1 MKINIYKD
9 PEALSIAAAN
19 LFVEQAQSAVII
31 NDRFSVALSG
41 GNTPARTFELLAQ
54 KPWCDQVP
62 WDKTF
67 IFWGDERC
75 VPKDDIRHN
84 ALMAHKLLLSH
95 VPIPTHHIHPIICDD
110 SPKITAEKYELILH
124 EFFKDQDV
132 CFDFV
137 FLGIGNDGHTASL
150 FPDTPVLHERT
161 KWVCEVSV
169 PKQEFNRIT
178 LTIPLLER
186 SLLTVFLVEGAEK
199 ATVLK
204 TIIEG
209 PWDIS
214 TYPAQLIAPLN
225 GALIWM
231 VDEAASQSLNKD
243 KLKLQSP
250 DVLR

>member
-1 MKINIYKD
+1 MKVNIYKD
-9 PEALSIAAAN
+9 PEALSITAAN
-19 LFVEQAQSAVII
+19 LFVEQAQSAVIK
-31 NDRFSVALSG
+31 NDRFSVAFSG
-41 GNTPARTFELLAQ
+41 GTTPARTYELLAQ

-67 IFWGDERC
+67 VFWSDERC
-75 VPKDDIRHN
+75 VPKEDIRHN
-84 ALMAHKLLLSH
+84 ALMAHKILLSH
-95 VPIPTHHIHPIICDD
+95 VPIPAHHIHPIICEAT
-110 SPKITAEKYELILH
+110 PKITAEKYELILH
-124 EFFKDQDV
+124 EFFQDLDF
-132 CFDFV
+132 CIDFV

-150 FPDTPVLHERT
+150 FPGTPVLNERT

-169 PKQEFNRIT
+169 SNQEFDRIT
-178 LTIPLLER
+178 LTNPLLER

-199 ATVLK
+199 APVLK
-204 TIIEG
+204 TILEG

-231 VDEAASQSLNKD
+231 VDEAAAKSLNKD